1 MRQYRFPPERRL
13 DVDGREPGID
23 RRTILEFQ
31 LKLAISQRMLL
42 FQSLYP
48 DVRIIEHTPVFPCL
62 RNGFQVIYPLPQ
74 GN

>member
-31 LKLAISQRMLL
+31 VKLAISQRMLR

-48 DVRIIEHTPVFPCL
+48 DVRMFEHTPVFPCA
-62 RNGFQVIYPLPQ
+62 RNGSQAI
-74 GN
+74 